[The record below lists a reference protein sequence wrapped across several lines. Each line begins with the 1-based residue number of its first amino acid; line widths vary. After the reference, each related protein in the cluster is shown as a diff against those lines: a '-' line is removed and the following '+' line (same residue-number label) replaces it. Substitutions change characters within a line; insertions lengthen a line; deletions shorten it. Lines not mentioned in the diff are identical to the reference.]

1 MLCQAPGTGLWF
13 LKATVRSGLQTALS
27 CITVPKEKHPGRPA
41 GAKFGADYDPQ
52 GTEAKVAIGSP
63 KEAGIFLLS
72 AQFLIA
78 ALSPHPQ
85 PSVCVCVCVEL
96 GGAGIR
102 E

>member
-1 MLCQAPGTGLWF
+1 MH
-13 LKATVRSGLQTALS
+13 SGLQTALS
-27 CITVPKEKHPGRPA
+27 CITVPKEKHSGRPA

-85 PSVCVCVCVEL
+85 PSVCVCVWVCVCVCVEL